1 MKFLNN
7 FTGSHYCLPRKLSN
21 VRMKL
26 PSCYMFTQADKYP
39 RLWEKYVPYVICTYW
54 RLSYRYSLVCGRRVR
69 VEHAVPYGEQTTV
82 KYSSRSERN
91 RYPIVPWLDSLIIVK
106 HCWCVMKQYFHT
118 VKHSCSEFAYNEF
131 RLTMKQV
138 SFYLVLK
145 HIKFDKYSNFLQQQI
160 KMSSPGNVAISVLY
174 CLSTH
179 NMNHYGRIYE

>member
-1 MKFLNN
+1 MYLLKAFIPLQLGLWASCASR
-7 FTGSHYCLPRKLSN
+7 TCCPLRRADHCQIQLPIRK
-21 VRMKL
+21 K
-26 PSCYMFTQADKYP
+26 Q
-39 RLWEKYVPYVICTYW
+39 VPYCPVI
-54 RLSYRYSLVCGRRVR
+54 G
-69 VEHAVPYGEQTTV
+69 QF
-82 KYSSRSERN
+82 
-91 RYPIVPWLDSLIIVK
+91 IVK

-179 NMNHYGRIYE
+179 YMNHYDRIYE